1 MINLGP
7 VSEAIPL
14 SKSNGFPVDSP
25 VNFSPELMKYKFH
38 LDVCMCEE
46 MQQNEGNLGTVI
58 YTLTQL
64 SFDLRLRCTYWVKYD
79 PQNQMAFAPK
89 KKNCVRVSNSG
100 L

>member
-1 MINLGP
+1 
-7 VSEAIPL
+7 
-14 SKSNGFPVDSP
+14 
-25 VNFSPELMKYKFH
+25 
-38 LDVCMCEE
+38 MCEE

-89 KKNCVRVSNSG
+89 KKKIVSG
-100 L
+100 LVTQGYNPGAWTVETDCESEATLGYIA

>member
-64 SFDLRLRCTYWVKYD
+64 SFVLYTYYMPGAQCRGGIQI
-79 PQNQMAFAPK
+79 PQN
-89 KKNCVRVSNSG
+89 
-100 L
+100 